1 MLQFEDLKK
10 AGKDADL
17 YAVCNDGKRYDAYYV
32 QRFEMIFF
40 AIPSSIQILGYVL
53 RNNA

>member
-10 AGKDADL
+10 RGQDADL
-17 YAVCNDGKRYDAYYV
+17 YAVCNDGKEYEACYV

-40 AIPSSIQILGYVL
+40 AIPNSVEILGYVM
-53 RNNA
+53 R